1 MTVPCLTP
9 VAADSRIAGMGAWPR
24 RRSGSV
30 RLRKN
35 APNGVACGPVCYQ
48 ANVTVHPNGTLTV
61 NPG

>member
-1 MTVPCLTP
+1 M
-9 VAADSRIAGMGAWPR
+9 AGMGAWPER
-24 RRSGSV
+24 KV
-30 RLRKN
+30 RWAVLAGAVAVVTGGKT